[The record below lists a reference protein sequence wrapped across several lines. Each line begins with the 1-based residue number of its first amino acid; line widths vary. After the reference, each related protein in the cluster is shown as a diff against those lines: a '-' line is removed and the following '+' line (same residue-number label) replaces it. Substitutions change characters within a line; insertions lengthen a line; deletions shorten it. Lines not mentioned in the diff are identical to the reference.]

1 MINLDKL
8 AKAFTK
14 GVYDI
19 EDRSRLVI
27 QPKSLL
33 SEFTTVKHGFL
44 FIIRGGARIRVNG
57 TVYELRPGSVFHAA
71 PGMQMDSQVI
81 GPSELEYYSL
91 FYKLD
96 MPEEMNSTTEFD
108 SHFKLE
114 PGANLKIIEL
124 LIMLHQNTHP
134 SGEIG
139 KLRIKE
145 LFLSLIHQVLIA
157 CSDRENDSSPNQR
170 MVDEALAYIKL
181 HYMNSL
187 TLGEL
192 AERHAMSIN
201 RFSYFFHKYTG
212 LRPIDY
218 VVNYRMERACDFLK
232 AGNFPIHEIAERVG
246 YDNPLYFSRLFKK
259 KFGVSPSAYR

>member
-1 MINLDKL
+1 
-8 AKAFTK
+8 
-14 GVYDI
+14 
-19 EDRSRLVI
+19 
-27 QPKSLL
+27 
-33 SEFTTVKHGFL
+33 
-44 FIIRGGARIRVNG
+44 
-57 TVYELRPGSVFHAA
+57 
-71 PGMQMDSQVI
+71 
-81 GPSELEYYSL
+81 
-91 FYKLD
+91 
-96 MPEEMNSTTEFD
+96 MPEEMNSTHEFD

-124 LIMLHQNTHP
+124 LIMLHQNAHP

-145 LFLSLIHQVLIA
+145 LFLSLMHQVLIA
-157 CSDRENDSSPNQR
+157 CSYRENDSSPNQK

-192 AERHAMSIN
+192 AEQHAMSAN
-201 RFSYFFHKYTG
+201 RFSYLFHKYTG

-218 VVNYRMERACDFLK
+218 VVNYRLERACELLK
-232 AGNFPIHEIAERVG
+232 AGNFPIREIADRVG

-259 KFGVSPSAYR
+259 KFGVSPSAYK

>member
-1 MINLDKL
+1 MSI
-8 AKAFTK
+8 T
-14 GVYDI
+14 
-19 EDRSRLVI
+19 
-27 QPKSLL
+27 P
-33 SEFTTVKHGFL
+33 
-44 FIIRGGARIRVNG
+44 
-57 TVYELRPGSVFHAA
+57 
-71 PGMQMDSQVI
+71 
-81 GPSELEYYSL
+81 

-96 MPEEMNSTTEFD
+96 MPEEMNCTTEFD

-145 LFLSLIHQVLIA
+145 LFLSLMHQVLIA
-157 CSDRENDSSPNQR
+157 CSYRENDSSPNQK

-192 AERHAMSIN
+192 AERHAMSTN

-212 LRPIDY
+212 CVQSTMSLIIVWNEPVTYSKQAIFLFTRLRTVSVMTIRSISADYLKRNSVLLHLPID
-218 VVNYRMERACDFLK
+218 N
-232 AGNFPIHEIAERVG
+232 
-246 YDNPLYFSRLFKK
+246 
-259 KFGVSPSAYR
+259 